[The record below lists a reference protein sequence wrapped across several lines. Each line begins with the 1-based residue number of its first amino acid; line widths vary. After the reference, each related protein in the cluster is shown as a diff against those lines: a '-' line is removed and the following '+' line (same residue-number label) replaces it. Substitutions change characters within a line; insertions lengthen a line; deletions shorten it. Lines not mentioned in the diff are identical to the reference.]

1 MASRDTITRTTPPGD
16 WLLGRDRHDEA
27 AERIYTAAA
36 DLLSRHGYERFSI
49 DAVAAAVH
57 CSPATVYRH
66 TGGKAAIREVVLTRH
81 AERILDS
88 VRAAITDLTGPTRV
102 VTATVVALRRMR
114 ADPLAKIMRS
124 MVTPTGDEWIT
135 DSPVVSAFA
144 AEMLGLTE
152 PDPLAA
158 QWLIRSFLALWYWPL
173 PDPEAEE
180 EMVRRFLGAAYVTAG
195 DHSP

>member
-1 MASRDTITRTTPPGD
+1 MASRDTITRTTPSGD

-27 AERIYTAAA
+27 AERIYAAAA

-88 VRAAITDLTGPTRV
+88 VRAAITDLTGPARV

-144 AEMLGLTE
+144 ALWVGF
-152 PDPLAA
+152 AYK
-158 QWLIRSFLALWYWPL
+158 LIGIATNY
-173 PDPEAEE
+173 
-180 EMVRRFLGAAYVTAG
+180 
-195 DHSP
+195 

>member
-1 MASRDTITRTTPPGD
+1 MAMAAISESHDSIPEARILVVDDETNIVE
-16 WLLGRDRHDEA
+16 LLSVSLKFQGFEVH
-27 AERIYTAAA
+27 TAASGPDA
-36 DLLSRHGYERFSI
+36 LAKAREI
-49 DAVAAAVH
+49 KPDAV
-57 CSPATVYRH
+57 
-66 TGGKAAIREVVLTRH
+66 
-81 AERILDS
+81 ILD
-88 VRAAITDLTGPTRV
+88 VMMPGMDGFGV
-102 VTATVVALRRMR
+102 LRRMR

-158 QWLIRSFLALWYWPL
+158 QWLIRTFLALWYWPL

-180 EMVRRFLGAAYVTAG
+180 EMVRRFLGAAYATAG